1 MIKRIAVAACVL
13 ALAACGQQA
22 PNAETEAQRANA
34 TSAAAP
40 GGPSRAIGPQG
51 AGGVSTA
58 LPMDVAA
65 IRAAA
70 PLFTVAEVADHIE
83 GDPFTAITLSSGSEE
98 VFRVNPTADRARV
111 HSIVTRSAQAR
122 GPSGEVI
129 GQTRFAAAP
138 ADQVTFCL
146 AEYVDAQPGFA
157 CSTAA
162 DGQFWRVYRLPE
174 GANAA
179 PTFEEIEP
187 DLLHDSLLVEMR
199 WIAPRA

>member
-1 MIKRIAVAACVL
+1 MMRVVTIAMAL

-22 PNAETEAQRANA
+22 PNADSEAQNASA

-40 GGPSRAIGPQG
+40 TGPNTLIGPQG
-51 AGGVSTA
+51 AGGVTAA
-58 LPMDVAA
+58 LPMNLAA
-65 IRAAA
+65 ISAAA
-70 PLFTVAEVADHIE
+70 PLFTAAEVDDHIE

-98 VFRVNPTADRARV
+98 VFRVSPTADRAHV

-122 GPSGEVI
+122 GPAGEVI

-138 ADQVTFCL
+138 PEQVVFC
-146 AEYVDAQPGFA
+146 ATEFFDAQPGFA

-162 DGQFWRVYRLPE
+162 DGRFWRVYRLPE

-179 PTFEEIEP
+179 PTFDEIEP
-187 DLLHDSLLVEMR
+187 DLLHDALLVEMR
-199 WIAPRA
+199 WIAPRV